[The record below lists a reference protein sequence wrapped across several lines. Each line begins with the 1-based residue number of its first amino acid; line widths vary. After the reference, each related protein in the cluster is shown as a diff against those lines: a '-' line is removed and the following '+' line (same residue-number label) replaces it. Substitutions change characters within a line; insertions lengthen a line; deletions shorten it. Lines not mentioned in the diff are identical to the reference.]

1 MQMHSCFTPALE
13 VLLAPRPHHS
23 CLHQLLFQTPL
34 TPELRASAA
43 GLICE
48 AKYLG
53 SSPTLT
59 QFSST
64 ALVLGLQKQG
74 LKGDWA
80 ELHQML
86 GNQPKS

>member
-1 MQMHSCFTPALE
+1 MHSCFNPALE

-23 CLHQLLFQTPL
+23 CLHQFLLQTVL
-34 TPELRASAA
+34 APELRASAA

-53 SSPTLT
+53 SSPSLT
-59 QFSST
+59 QLGST
-64 ALVLGLQKQG
+64 ALVLGLQRQG

-80 ELHQML
+80 ELHRML
-86 GNQPKS
+86 RNQVKS

>member
-1 MQMHSCFTPALE
+1 MHSCFTPALE

-23 CLHQLLFQTPL
+23 CLHQLLLQTL
-34 TPELRASAA
+34 LAPELRASAA

-53 SSPTLT
+53 SSPSLT
-59 QFSST
+59 QLGST
-64 ALVLGLQKQG
+64 ALVLGLQRQG

-80 ELHQML
+80 EPHSML
-86 GNQPKS
+86 RNQVQS